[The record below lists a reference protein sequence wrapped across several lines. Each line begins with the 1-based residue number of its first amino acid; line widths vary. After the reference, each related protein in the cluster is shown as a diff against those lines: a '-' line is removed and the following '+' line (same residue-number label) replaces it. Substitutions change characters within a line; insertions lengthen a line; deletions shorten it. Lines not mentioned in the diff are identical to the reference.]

1 MTLTWDWLRHRRWE
15 WRGFVINDS
24 DLSTKTD
31 TSHKRSEDNQ
41 IVIDIETIQ
50 NGGLIL
56 YLKTAQNKNE
66 FKLYFCIFN
75 NRCVRYSRGSQDEDQ
90 TGLISVHFH
99 IWYPWKAKPFKM
111 RPNKKIRQNQ
121 KMKIQNTFNRFK
133 IQFSDRKYFPK
144 SGKRIH
150 KHSNNASR
158 VCNRLRLLTQ
168 NQVGFSK

>member
-1 MTLTWDWLRHRRWE
+1 MTPICLQKPIPVT
-15 WRGFVINDS
+15 NDPRITRL
-24 DLSTKTD
+24 LSI
-31 TSHKRSEDNQ
+31 SRPF
-41 IVIDIETIQ
+41 
-50 NGGLIL
+50 
-56 YLKTAQNKNE
+56 KTADSCYIEKRHTKNE
-66 FKLYFCIFN
+66 FELYFCIFN
-75 NRCVRYSRGSQDEDQ
+75 NRCVRYSRGSQDEER
-90 TGLISVHFH
+90 TGLIPVHLH

-121 KMKIQNTFNRFK
+121 KMKIQNTLNRFK